1 MKNPDDSLP
10 PASTAPGPTGLQI
23 LQAMQAG
30 RIPPSGIATTMP
42 MRLTTVERGYI
53 AMEVS
58 PDERHLNPAGAV
70 HGGFAATCLD
80 GAAALAL
87 LSALGPGAQYST
99 VDLNVKYVRPLTEGV
114 AYTATGRLVE
124 QTRSLGICSA
134 EIRGADG
141 KLHAMASATLMV
153 KA

>member
-1 MKNPDDSLP
+1 MKNPEDSLP
-10 PASTAPGPTGLQI
+10 ATGTLSGPTGLQI
-23 LQAMQAG
+23 LQAMQTG

-42 MRLTTVERGYI
+42 MRLVNVERGLVV
-53 AMEVS
+53 MEAS
-58 PDERHLNPAGAV
+58 PDARHLNPAGAV

-134 EIRGADG
+134 EIRGMDG

>member
-1 MKNPDDSLP
+1 MKNPEDSLP

-42 MRLTTVERGYI
+42 MRLTTVERGLVV
-53 AMEVS
+53 MEVS
-58 PDERHLNPAGAV
+58 PDGRHLNPAGAV

-99 VDLNVKYVRPLTEGV
+99 VDLNVKYVRPLTEGLV
-114 AYTATGRLVE
+114 YVATGRLVE

>member
-1 MKNPDDSLP
+1 MSPCGASE
-10 PASTAPGPTGLQI
+10 ASTHPDCTPTRLQKGLEQVLGPD
-23 LQAMQAG
+23 A
-30 RIPPSGIATTMP
+30 
-42 MRLTTVERGYI
+42 
-53 AMEVS
+53 
-58 PDERHLNPAGAV
+58 RHLNPAGAV

-99 VDLNVKYVRPLTEGV
+99 VDLNVKYVRPLTEGLV
-114 AYTATGRLVE
+114 YVATGRLVE

>member
-1 MKNPDDSLP
+1 MIPPEDSLP
-10 PASTAPGPTGLQI
+10 PVSTAPAPTGLQI

-42 MRLTTVERGYI
+42 MRLTTVERGHI

-58 PDERHLNPAGAV
+58 PDARHLNPAGAV

-99 VDLNVKYVRPLTEGV
+99 VDLNVKYVRPLAEGV